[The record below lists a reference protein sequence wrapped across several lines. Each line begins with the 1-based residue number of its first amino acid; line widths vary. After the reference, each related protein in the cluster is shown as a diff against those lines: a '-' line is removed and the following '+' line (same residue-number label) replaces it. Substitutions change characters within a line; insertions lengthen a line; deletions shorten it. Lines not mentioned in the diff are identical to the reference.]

1 MLVCM
6 NRLYDRKCNILTE
19 QKHDC
24 MLLYMNRLNNKNAKI
39 LAHKSLC
46 ILVYTGIKE

>member
-19 QKHDC
+19 QKSDC
-24 MLLYMNRLNNKNAKI
+24 MLLYMSKLNKTSTAMAELNWP
-39 LAHKSLC
+39 
-46 ILVYTGIKE
+46 